1 MADIL
6 RSPRESL
13 TRGQHFVRHSI
24 ELTVH
29 CGRQLQL
36 HRADGMA
43 AELTYRT
50 IFSLIPVVVLGLV
63 MFRIFGGLDEVQSQV
78 ENQLYSFFGVPD
90 IPEEYDA
97 PPIESSLT
105 DENLTDRSA
114 TGDGT
119 AAGDGVGGANQFN
132 GGNSST
138 EANSN
143 TGSSAPSPP
152 DLAAESGPTSPSSA
166 PDASARTTS
175 GVAPAIANDELVD
188 MKQAIEASSPGVPI
202 GGSLNEM
209 VIGADEE
216 IEAASAAVEAAV
228 EAEVDAKTV
237 QRTRATIRS
246 TLHDVTMK
254 VSQLDFKSMGVF
266 GLLLFVYA
274 AVALANS
281 AESIFNRIYDA
292 PSHRP
297 LHLRLAIHWSI
308 ITLGSGLLTLSLYT
322 SSQVVDWVAEFS
334 DVSSSKQILNHLL
347 SVLASWILLF
357 LLYALMPNT
366 HVSVRAAAI
375 GSLVGSLFWE
385 GAKFGFQ
392 IYVVKA
398 VPYSALY
405 GSIGLIPLFL
415 FWIYLTWLIIL
426 FGLILTYTLQ
436 MLQGRPI
443 RRIEVEDGISTAGDP
458 DWMLP
463 IAWEVSFAFESGDMI
478 DDQTLAER
486 LGLPTHLVRQMT
498 SKLSE
503 AGLLRRVQA
512 ASGEQESLTLGRPAD
527 KIQVGEILSLA
538 HQVRPTGEHP
548 AWKTLERL
556 QQAEREAVDGQ
567 TLKDVMTGEV

>member
-13 TRGQHFVRHSI
+13 TRGQHFLRHSI

-29 CGRQLQL
+29 SGRQLQF

-90 IPEEYDA
+90 IPEEYDS
-97 PPIESSLT
+97 PPVESSLT
-105 DENLTDRSA
+105 DKSG

-119 AAGDGVGGANQFN
+119 ATGDEVGGSRPFN
-132 GGNSST
+132 GGTSDT
-138 EANSN
+138 DANSDPGSN
-143 TGSSAPSPP
+143 TPSPP
-152 DLAAESGPTSPSSA
+152 NLAAESG
-166 PDASARTTS
+166 TTS
-175 GVAPAIANDELVD
+175 LLTAPGVSAGTALGVDPALATDELVD
-188 MKQAIEASSPGVPI
+188 LTQAIEASSRGVPI
-202 GGSLNEM
+202 EGGLNEM
-209 VIGADEE
+209 VVGAGEE
-216 IEAASAAVEAAV
+216 TEAASAAVEAAV

-246 TLHDVTMK
+246 TLHDVTME

-347 SVLASWILLF
+347 SVIASWVLLF

-366 HVSVRAAAI
+366 HVSVRSAAI

-443 RRIEVEDGISTAGDP
+443 RRIEVEDGISTTGDP

-463 IAWEVSFAFESGDMI
+463 IAWEVGYAFESGDMI

-503 AGLLRRVQA
+503 SGLLRRVQA
-512 ASGEQESLTLGRPAD
+512 ASGEHESLTLGRPAD

-567 TLKDVMTGEV
+567 TLKDVMTGEA